1 MQASV
6 YYVQTELISVCSTW
20 LCRKPGDHNG
30 SVTFLFTQKVTT
42 CHCQRTSSKTF
53 TSGIGQASL
62 PCSGNGGAVSLQG
75 RAGLRRTEQ
84 FLGPQALCF
93 GRMRSDGY
101 RSLLDFRCGVEYAV
115 WPGYEAHFPAAMSHG
130 AANRPSTTPQPE
142 RHGSQGILTSIWFCR
157 WPIHNPSTRTPWLTA
172 NSNFHLVLKPQ
183 LLHGASFLQVQTR
196 WTLLGLA
203 EASQISKICPHR
215 LSTAVPSPERDWE
228 ASAQRTVYA
237 PSVTEPKPS
246 HLQPVKIPH
255 GGGWVHTD
263 WVQWRG
269 WGSRQL

>member
-1 MQASV
+1 MQTSV

-101 RSLLDFRCGVEYAV
+101 RSPSDFRCGVECAV

-130 AANRPSTTPQPE
+130 AADRPSTTPQPE
-142 RHGSQGILTSIWFCR
+142 RHGSQRILTSIWF
-157 WPIHNPSTRTPWLTA
+157 
-172 NSNFHLVLKPQ
+172 
-183 LLHGASFLQVQTR
+183 
-196 WTLLGLA
+196 
-203 EASQISKICPHR
+203 
-215 LSTAVPSPERDWE
+215 
-228 ASAQRTVYA
+228 
-237 PSVTEPKPS
+237 
-246 HLQPVKIPH
+246 
-255 GGGWVHTD
+255 
-263 WVQWRG
+263 
-269 WGSRQL
+269 